1 MFFITVFAFI
11 TGSIIKGSSMQ
22 EITIASK
29 KIGAG
34 HPPFIIAEMS
44 ANHNQSLE
52 RALEIVDEAAKCSVH
67 AIKLQTYTPETLTL
81 DVNDGDFEIK
91 DSIWKGTSLHKLYK
105 KAYLPWEWHKPIF
118 DRCKE
123 HGLIAFSSP
132 FDESAVDFLESL
144 DVPCYKIASFE
155 NVHLPLIRKVAQ
167 TGKPIIISTGM
178 ATVSEI
184 ADAVHAAR
192 KAGCRDLIL
201 LKCNSGYPSLPEESN
216 VSTIPHMKELFNCP
230 VGLSDHSLGIGVAL
244 ASVVFGAVMIEKH
257 FTLSRTDGG
266 FDSKFSME
274 PHEMKSLVIES
285 QRAWKAIGKIQYQP
299 TNHEK
304 SSKEFRRSL
313 YIAQDVKAGE
323 LLTKDNVKIVRP
335 GNGLHPKFFEK
346 IIGTTAFK
354 DLKKGTPISW
364 NTIIQKENER
374 K

>member
-1 MFFITVFAFI
+1 MKEI
-11 TGSIIKGSSMQ
+11 SIAG
-22 EITIASK
+22 K
-29 KIGAG
+29 KIGKN

-52 RALEIVDEAAKCSVH
+52 RALKIVDEAAKCGVH
-67 AIKLQTYTPETLTL
+67 AIKLQTYTPDTMTL

-91 DSIWKGTSLHKLYK
+91 DSIWKGETLHNLYK
-105 KAYLPWEWHKPIF
+105 KAYTPWEWHKPIF

-132 FDESAVDFLESL
+132 FDESAIDFLESL
-144 DVPCYKIASFE
+144 DAPCYKIASFE

-167 TGKPIIISTGM
+167 TGKPVIISTGM

-184 ADAVHAAR
+184 AEAVSAAR
-192 KAGCRDLIL
+192 DAGCKDLIL

-244 ASVVFGAVMIEKH
+244 ASVVFGAVIIEKH

-274 PHEMKSLVIES
+274 PHEMKSLVVES
-285 QRAWKAIGKIQYQP
+285 ERAYKSIGKINYQA
-299 TNHEK
+299 TDYEK
-304 SSKEFRRSL
+304 TSKAFRRSL
-313 YIAQDVKAGE
+313 YVAQNVKAGE
-323 LLTKDNVKIVRP
+323 LLTKENVKIVRP
-335 GNGLHPKFFEK
+335 GNGLHPRHFD
-346 IIGTTAFK
+346 IILGKKASSN
-354 DLKKGTPISW
+354 LKKGTALQW
-364 NTIIQKENER
+364 ELVG
-374 K
+374 